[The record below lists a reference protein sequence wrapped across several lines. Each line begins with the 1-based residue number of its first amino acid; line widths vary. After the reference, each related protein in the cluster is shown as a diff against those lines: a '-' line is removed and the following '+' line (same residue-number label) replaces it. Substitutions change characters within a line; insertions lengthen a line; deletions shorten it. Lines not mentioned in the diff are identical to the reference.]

1 LESITP
7 QVVFYL
13 FGLPIKSTIIATWVT
28 MAVII
33 VAVILMN
40 LFKPDLAEMIVAFL
54 SNLISDI
61 MNIDSPEPYLP
72 LVGTLAI
79 FITIANTTGII
90 PLLVSPTSDINTPIA
105 LSLVVFFAIYY
116 YGIRSKGALRY
127 FKELASPIFLLPLE
141 IIGQISRTLSLSLRL
156 FGNVLSG
163 ELIASILLS
172 LVPLFVPLPMMGLS
186 MLLGILQAYVFTAL
200 ASVYIASAIEISENN
215 SSKKKGSIQ

>member
-1 LESITP
+1 MDSITP
-7 QVVFYL
+7 QVIFYL
-13 FGLPIKSTIIATWVT
+13 FGLPIKSTIIATWIS
-28 MAVII
+28 MAII
-33 VAVILMN
+33 ITAVILMN
-40 LFKPDLAEMIVAFL
+40 ALKPDLAEMIVEFL

-61 MNIDSPEPYLP
+61 MNVDTPEPYLP
-72 LVGTLAI
+72 LIGSLAI
-79 FITIANTTGII
+79 FITVANISGII
-90 PLLVSPTSDINTPIA
+90 PIMVSPTSDINTPIA

-116 YGIRSKGALRY
+116 YGIRSKGVIRY
-127 FKELASPIFLLPLE
+127 FRELASPIFLLPLE

-200 ASVYIASAIEISENN
+200 ASVYVASAIEITEEKFIKNERN
-215 SSKKKGSIQ
+215 